1 MFTDRAEAGNELAER
16 IAAMQLADP
25 VVLAL
30 PRGGVPVAVPV
41 AARLGAPLDLIL
53 VRTIGVPG
61 HEELAAGALV
71 EGAEPVFNPD
81 VLRMTG
87 RTEADFARMVERKR
101 AEIAARRSLYLA
113 GRAPVPLAGRTAV
126 VIDDGIAT
134 GASMRAALKGLAQ
147 REPARIVLAVPV
159 APRDALEALRAL
171 VDDIVCLEMP
181 DFFYAVGAHYREFG
195 QVSDDEVARA
205 MAAAA

>member
-53 VRTIGVPG
+53 VRKIGVPG

-87 RTEADFARMVERKR
+87 RTEADFARTVDRKR

-205 MAAAA
+205 MAAA

>member
-53 VRTIGVPG
+53 VRKIGVPG

-87 RTEADFARMVERKR
+87 RTEADLARMVERKR

-205 MAAAA
+205 MAAA